1 MFFSFKDMN
10 NSTQY
15 PNDDFFA
22 AMYSCNGLN
31 HFMFTIVVI
40 STVIGLILMSG
51 IIWYERCGN
60 HRCRTAINQLFSTV
74 AFSVISYII
83 LVYIPEGIRYLNG
96 PLNPSFCDFHN
107 FMKNFLPNCFLLTF
121 DCIILLRYLFIFKLS
136 NFAVVNDD
144 LIVRFLNLSIV
155 SVSFWLS
162 LMKRMSPGWSPLNY
176 HLCAGSY
183 PGLKQGNEMTENS
196 TGNFNTTQ
204 IVAYF
209 SFILHTVI
217 LTKIFLYKRKMEK
230 KQHSS
235 ANLNLGNS
243 VSARPNSNSGFSQQ
257 PKVAWSTENKGFPS
271 LSQSMIDF
279 TTQLLCLL
287 ILVVVAI
294 SNSIKNATKAED
306 LNDNKNRWYAYS
318 EQAGF
323 SVIIIGIPLAYYGR
337 KKYISSSIWRRII
350 DVFQN

>member
-1 MFFSFKDMN
+1 MN
-10 NSTQY
+10 MKNSTQY
-15 PNDDFFA
+15 PNDDFFT
-22 AMYSCNGLN
+22 AMYSCDGLN
-31 HFMFTIVVI
+31 HFMFTTVVI
-40 STVIGLILMSG
+40 STIIGLILMSG

-74 AFSVISYII
+74 AVSVISYTI
-83 LVYIPEGIRYLNG
+83 LVYIPEGIRYLKG

-155 SVSFWLS
+155 FVSFWLS

-183 PGLKQGNEMTENS
+183 PGMKQGYEVIEHSTE
-196 TGNFNTTQ
+196 NFNTTQ

-209 SFILHTVI
+209 SFILHTII

-235 ANLNLGNS
+235 ANLNLGND
-243 VSARPNSNSGFSQQ
+243 VSARPNSNSEFSQQ
-257 PKVAWSTENKGFPS
+257 PKVAWSTESKRFPS
-271 LSQSMIDF
+271 FSQSMIDF

-294 SNSIKNATKAED
+294 LNSVKNATNADD
-306 LNDNKNRWYAYS
+306 LNEDKNRWYAYF
-318 EQAGF
+318 EQAAF
-323 SVIIIGIPLAYYGR
+323 SIIIIGIPLVYYGR
-337 KKYISSSIWRRII
+337 KKYIATTIWKRII
-350 DVFQN
+350 DAFRN